1 MASGE
6 GEGGEGGGGEGG
18 GEGCEGE
25 GGGGKGGGGGGEGD
39 GGGGVG
45 GSGGEGH
52 TSIWRATPAN
62 ENQRPLAKAW
72 YLVFFTESVTCAQR
86 REGGFDL
93 ARGGLGAP
101 GAAHG
106 QRVGRWCG
114 L

>member
-1 MASGE
+1 MKLYG
-6 GEGGEGGGGEGG
+6 GGEGGGG
-18 GEGCEGE
+18 
-25 GGGGKGGGGGGEGD
+25 K
-39 GGGGVG
+39 
-45 GSGGEGH
+45 GEGH

-62 ENQRPLAKAW
+62 ENQRPLVKALL
-72 YLVFFTESVTCAQR
+72 LVFFTESVTCAQR

>member
-1 MASGE
+1 MALAASALYSWAALLKEAVSVKLYG
-6 GEGGEGGGGEGG
+6 GGEGGGG
-18 GEGCEGE
+18 
-25 GGGGKGGGGGGEGD
+25 K
-39 GGGGVG
+39 
-45 GSGGEGH
+45 GEGH

-62 ENQRPLAKAW
+62 ENQRPLVKALL
-72 YLVFFTESVTCAQR
+72 LVFFTESVTCAQR

-106 QRVGRWCG
+106 QRGGRWCG